1 MPHRNNA
8 KLPIMLVD
16 DEPEAINLLSS
27 ILRGKGYDNVVTFTS
42 PLKAYEYFK
51 TREVAAI
58 ILDLRMPG
66 MNGKEFLDRI
76 SKKNP
81 RVPAIVVT
89 AENQIETAIDCMRSG
104 AIDYI
109 IKPISV
115 SRLLSAVSSALESH
129 VLSVQINKA
138 EKSADDLP
146 TNCFT
151 PILTKNK
158 EMLAQMRYLEIV
170 SKSSQPV
177 LITGETGT
185 GKELFAK
192 SVHKLS
198 GRSGLFVSVNV
209 AGLDDLMIADT
220 LFGHRKGAYTGA
232 ADVRDGLVKKAADG
246 TLFLDEIGDL
256 KESSQIKLLRLIQEN
271 EYYPLGADTHL
282 ACSARIVLA
291 TNRNLK
297 LLLEEGKFRKDLYY
311 RLFAHRIEIP
321 PLRNRREDI
330 PMLFD
335 CFLDEAAASMGKN
348 RLYYQSNVLDMLKNY
363 DFPGNIRELQAVVLD
378 SAARTVGDTVTSET
392 VSKVIWQDK
401 NAEKKEFSPVNIE
414 HLTDTCKEPAVIF
427 EKFPTLH
434 EAEAELIQRAL
445 TIAGG
450 KQGVAAQMLGITRQ
464 ALNNRLIRRRN

>member
-16 DEPEAINLLSS
+16 DEPEAIKLLSS
-27 ILRGKGYDNVVTFTS
+27 ILKSKGYDNVVTFTS

-51 TREVAAI
+51 TREIAALV
-58 ILDLRMPG
+58 LDLRMPG
-66 MNGKEFLDRI
+66 MTGLEFLDKI
-76 SKKNP
+76 SRKNP

-89 AENQIETAIDCMRSG
+89 AENQIETAIDCMRLG

-115 SRLLSAVSSALESH
+115 TRLLSALSAALESH
-129 VLSVQINKA
+129 MLSVRFDRS
-138 EKSADDLP
+138 EKVPDDLP
-146 TNCFT
+146 LNCFS

-158 EMLAQMRYLEIV
+158 EMLAQMRYLEIIA
-170 SKSSQPV
+170 KSTQPV

-185 GKELFAK
+185 GKELFAQ
-192 SVHKLS
+192 SVHKIS
-198 GRSGLFVSVNV
+198 GRGGSFVSVNV

-232 ADVRDGLVKKAADG
+232 NDTRDGLVKKAEEG

-256 KESSQIKLLRLIQEN
+256 KETSQIKLLRLIQEN
-271 EYYPLGADTHL
+271 EYYPLGADAHV
-282 ACSARIVLA
+282 ASSARIVLA

-330 PMLFD
+330 PLLFD
-335 CFLDEAAASMGKN
+335 CFLEESAASMRKP
-348 RLYYQSNVLDMLKNY
+348 RLNYRSNVLDLLQNY
-363 DFPGNIRELQAVVLD
+363 DFPGNVRELQAVVLD
-378 SAARTVGDTVTSET
+378 SVARTTGDTVTSET
-392 VSKVIWQDK
+392 ISRILWQDRS
-401 NAEKKEFSPVNIE
+401 ADVSEPSPVTIE
-414 HLTDTCKEPAVIF
+414 KTSDTFNEPAVIF
-427 EKFPTLH
+427 QKFPTLH

-464 ALNNRLIRRRN
+464 ALNNRLIRRRS

>member
-1 MPHRNNA
+1 MPHKNNA

-27 ILRGKGYDNVVTFTS
+27 ILRSKGYDNVITFTS

-58 ILDLRMPG
+58 VLDLRMPG
-66 MNGKEFLDRI
+66 MNGKELLERI
-76 SKKNP
+76 SRRNP

-89 AENQIETAIDCMRSG
+89 AENQIESAIDCMRLG

-115 SRLLSAVSSALESH
+115 SRLLSSISAALESH
-129 VLSVQINKA
+129 VLSIQINKA
-138 EKSADDLP
+138 EKSADALP
-146 TNCFT
+146 ANCFN

-170 SKSSQPV
+170 AKSNQPV

-185 GKELFAK
+185 GKELFAQ

-198 GRSGLFVSVNV
+198 GRNGLFVSVNV
-209 AGLDDLMIADT
+209 AGLDDMMIADT
-220 LFGHRKGAYTGA
+220 LFGHKKGAYTGA
-232 ADVRDGLVKKAADG
+232 TDVRDGLVKRAADG

-282 ACSARIVLA
+282 ANTARIVLA

-321 PLRNRREDI
+321 PLRKRREDI
-330 PMLFD
+330 PLLFD
-335 CFLDEAAASMGKN
+335 CFLNEAAASMGKN
-348 RLYYQSNVLDMLKNY
+348 RLHYQSNVLDLLQNY
-363 DFPGNIRELQAVVLD
+363 DFPGNVRELQAVVLD
-378 SAARTVGDTVTSET
+378 SAARTAGDTVTAET
-392 VSKVIWQDK
+392 VSRVIWQDK
-401 NAEKKEFSPVNIE
+401 NCETRETSPVNMH
-414 HLTDTCKEPAVIF
+414 HLPYAHEEPAVIF

-464 ALNNRLIRRRN
+464 ALNNRLIRRRD